1 MTLVVSVCREHVSKW
16 RTITVILVSWVY
28 EQGPI
33 TEARIVLQKMF
44 LTFRPVHIC
53 TNLQILSCLHD
64 VLKHL
69 VTKMRADIFPKYE
82 HF

>member
-1 MTLVVSVCREHVSKW
+1 M
-16 RTITVILVSWVY
+16 SWVH
-28 EQGPI
+28 EQGPV
-33 TEARIVLQKMF
+33 TEAKIVLQKMF

-69 VTKMRADIFPKYE
+69 VTKMRADIFPQIRAFLELLLPKK
-82 HF
+82 